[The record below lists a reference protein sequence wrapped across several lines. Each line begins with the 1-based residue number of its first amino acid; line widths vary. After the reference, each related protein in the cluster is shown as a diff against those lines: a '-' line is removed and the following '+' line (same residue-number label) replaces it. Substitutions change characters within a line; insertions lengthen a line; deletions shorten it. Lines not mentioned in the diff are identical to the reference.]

1 MSEPFRDDAGA
12 LGERVAQLEASNAG
26 LRAEIARV
34 RESVA
39 PPSPLRRLRA
49 PALVLALG
57 LALAALNTARLV
69 KVLRGPPAPALPHS
83 TAVGSREEPTR
94 VPRLASRAGPGS

>member
-12 LGERVAQLEASNAG
+12 LGERVAQLEASNAA

-34 RESVA
+34 RASVA

-57 LALAALNTARLV
+57 LALAALNTVRLV
-69 KVLRGPPAPALPHS
+69 QILARPPVH
-83 TAVGSREEPTR
+83 EP
-94 VPRLASRAGPGS
+94 L